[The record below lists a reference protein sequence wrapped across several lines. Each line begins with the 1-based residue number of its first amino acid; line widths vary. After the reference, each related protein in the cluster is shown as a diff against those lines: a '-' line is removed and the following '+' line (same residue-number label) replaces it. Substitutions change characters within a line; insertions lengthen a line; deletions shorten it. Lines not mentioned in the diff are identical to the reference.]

1 MIYQINTLHRGRFIW
16 ILLGFLFAVGYILSL
31 TQLQEIYKIIILLF
45 CIPLLMWTAVKF
57 SKESSSWEI
66 VNNSIVIN
74 AFEKQTTI
82 PMEDIAYIKNHMRSG
97 GNLVVFHKKGKSAPI
112 RIWRN
117 KIFAANDQFD
127 QLIFK
132 LKEFGLEILLG

>member
-1 MIYQINTLHRGRFIW
+1 
-16 ILLGFLFAVGYILSL
+16 
-31 TQLQEIYKIIILLF
+31 
-45 CIPLLMWTAVKF
+45 MWTAVKF

-132 LKEFGLEILLG
+132 LKELGLEILLG